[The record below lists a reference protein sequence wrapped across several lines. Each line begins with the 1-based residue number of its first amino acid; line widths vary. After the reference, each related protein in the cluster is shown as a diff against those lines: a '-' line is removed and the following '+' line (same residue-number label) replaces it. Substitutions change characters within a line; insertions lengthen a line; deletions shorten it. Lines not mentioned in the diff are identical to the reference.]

1 MQGRGAKRR
10 CGFAVAAV
18 ALTCALVATALAL
31 PAGANTKAQT
41 KPAPATSVY
50 RGGAKPKLKPAAAAA
65 AKRRA
70 LAKRK
75 AAAKRAAFRRRAAA
89 AAAARRAAAKNKKS
103 SSSLSLPTLALL
115 AIIPFLLMGVYLLVS
130 DYLRRRVPRKRSASL
145 VITRVS
151 DR

>member
-1 MQGRGAKRR
+1 
-10 CGFAVAAV
+10 
-18 ALTCALVATALAL
+18 
-31 PAGANTKAQT
+31 
-41 KPAPATSVY
+41 VY
-50 RGGAKPKLKPAAAAA
+50 RGGAKPKPKPKPATAAA

-70 LAKRK
+70 LAKRR

-89 AAAARRAAAKNKKS
+89 AAAARRAAAKKS
-103 SSSLSLPTLALL
+103 PSLSLPTLALL